1 MSAEEE
7 VAGDALTT
15 GMDLLKI
22 GAQNSSNGFS
32 LINNS
37 SSLQVKDGDGGG
49 VQITC
54 FSDVSDDLSLHFQI
68 IRLPNQVYWQYML

>member
-7 VAGDALTT
+7 STGDALTT

-37 SSLQVKDGDGGG
+37 SLQVKDGDDGG
-49 VQITC
+49 VQFTC

-68 IRLPNQVYWQYML
+68 IRLPKQVYWQYML

>member
-7 VAGDALTT
+7 SAGDALTT

-32 LINNS
+32 LTNNS
-37 SSLQVKDGDGGG
+37 SSLQIGDDGG
-49 VQITC
+49 VKITC

-68 IRLPNQVYWQYML
+68 IRLPNQVYW